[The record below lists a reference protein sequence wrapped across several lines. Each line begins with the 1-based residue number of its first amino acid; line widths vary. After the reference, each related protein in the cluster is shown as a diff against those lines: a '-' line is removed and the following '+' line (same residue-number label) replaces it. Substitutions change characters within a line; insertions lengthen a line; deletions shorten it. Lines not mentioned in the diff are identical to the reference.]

1 LHYQKK
7 EAKMLGE
14 EASDKWNKRVAYFF
28 DESIG
33 SYNYANGHPM
43 KPLRVA
49 MTDTLIKSYEIDTK
63 LNRFVKS
70 CFDMRTEKNKEWLL
84 WV

>member
-1 LHYQKK
+1 MHYQKK

-70 CFDMRTEKNKEWLL
+70 CFDMRTEKNKE
-84 WV
+84 